1 MSIARLAAFG
11 QVLHLVPASSRL
23 VTPFVTRA
31 IGAIQPAAV
40 AIRGVEAA
48 SPSRGQSRAMRS
60 HLLRSTALALAFLG
74 ASTAIGAELW
84 MTSGVSFLDRER
96 ELKRLKNNKGAG
108 AAQPPARD
116 HWPQWRGPGRTGVL
130 TPDQAPTMWPPELQ
144 KAWSVEVGE
153 GYSSPVSSSGRV
165 FVHARRDPEEIVS
178 AIDLATGRVAW
189 QSKYVAP
196 MEENPY
202 ARQMAKGPYATPLFA
217 GGRAGGRLY
226 TLGTTAIVSAWD
238 ASTGALVWRRDF
250 SSRIDT
256 SKLFCG
262 TAMSPLMTASGLI
275 VHVGD
280 DRGGTLLALDP
291 ATGEDRWTTSVHGPG
306 YASPIELTLGGV
318 PQIVTMTTRSVI
330 GVETSSGKALWEFP
344 FDDEWNENIVTPI
357 ATADGVIVSGVRQGT
372 RRLTVAKTG
381 PTWAV
386 TQAWHTPDVAM
397 YMSSPVVARGTL
409 YGHSSKR
416 KGQFVAMDPESGKL
430 LWGTEGRNATS
441 ASVVA
446 AGNHLT
452 FLTTESQLIVTP
464 IDPAGFHEVRRYTV
478 ASSTVYAHPI
488 VLRDRVIV
496 RDASSL
502 SVWRLR

>member
-1 MSIARLAAFG
+1 
-11 QVLHLVPASSRL
+11 
-23 VTPFVTRA
+23 
-31 IGAIQPAAV
+31 
-40 AIRGVEAA
+40 
-48 SPSRGQSRAMRS
+48 
-60 HLLRSTALALAFLG
+60 
-74 ASTAIGAELW
+74 
-84 MTSGVSFLDRER
+84 
-96 ELKRLKNNKGAG
+96 
-108 AAQPPARD
+108 
-116 HWPQWRGPGRTGVL
+116 
-130 TPDQAPTMWPPELQ
+130 MWPPELRRG
-144 KAWSVEVGE
+144 WSVEVGE
-153 GYSSPVSSSGRV
+153 GYSSPVSGNGRV
-165 FVHARRDPEEIVS
+165 FVHARRDPEEFVS

-196 MEENPY
+196 MDKNPY
-202 ARQMAKGPYATPLFA
+202 AKQMAKGPYATPLLA
-217 GGRAGGRLY
+217 DGRLY
-226 TLGTTAIVSAWD
+226 TLGTTAIVSAWN
-238 ASTGALVWRRDF
+238 AATGALVWRRDF
-250 SSRIDT
+250 SSNIDT

-262 TAMSPLMTASGLI
+262 TAMSPLMTASGLV

-280 DRGGTLLALDP
+280 DRGGTIMTLDP
-291 ATGEDRWTTSVHGPG
+291 ATGKDRWAASIHGPG

-318 PQIVTMTTRSVI
+318 SHIVTMTTRSVI

-381 PTWAV
+381 STWTV

-416 KGQFVAMDPESGKL
+416 KGQFVAMDPETGTL

-446 AGNHLT
+446 AGNHLA

-464 IDPAGFHEVRRYTV
+464 IDPAAFHEVRRYTV

-496 RDASSL
+496 RDASSV
-502 SVWRLR
+502 SVWGLR